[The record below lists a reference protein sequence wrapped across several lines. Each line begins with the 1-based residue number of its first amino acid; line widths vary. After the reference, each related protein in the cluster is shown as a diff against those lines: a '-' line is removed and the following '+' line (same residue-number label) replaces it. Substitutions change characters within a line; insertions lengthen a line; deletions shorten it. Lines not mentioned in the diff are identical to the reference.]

1 MLRDCIWKGK
11 RLSCSAIFS
20 MQPTDQGMCC
30 TFNKE
35 KADEM
40 FKASRYRDQIT
51 KLTDQDKMKSRY
63 DSRVPDWYGEIKLIF
78 PYKFFKLCLFI

>member
-1 MLRDCIWKGK
+1 MMRDCIWKGK

-35 KADEM
+35 RADEM
-40 FKASRYRDQIT
+40 FKDNHFQEQ
-51 KLTDQDKMKSRY
+51 LTRLTTQDKENSRY
-63 DSRVPDWYGEIKLIF
+63 DSEI
-78 PYKFFKLCLFI
+78 PGW

>member
-1 MLRDCIWKGK
+1 MLRDCMWKGK

-30 TFNKE
+30 TFNKQ

-40 FKASRYRDQIT
+40 FKASRYQEQIT
-51 KLTDQDKMKSRY
+51 KLTDQDKKKSRY
-63 DSRVPDWYGEIKLIF
+63 DSKIPDWYAGVNKHF
-78 PYKFFKLCLFI
+78 NA

>member
-1 MLRDCIWKGK
+1 MKDCIWKGK
-11 RLSCSAIFS
+11 RLKCSAIFS

-40 FKASRYRDQIT
+40 FKPSPYQEQIT
-51 KLTDQDKMKSRY
+51 RLTDQDKKNSRF
-63 DSRVPDWYGEIKLIF
+63 DAKVPDGQAHMTQPPSKTYILI
-78 PYKFFKLCLFI
+78 